1 MTIEDL
7 LNDLSA
13 MGVTPD
19 DYHRC
24 ELLID
29 EEGGVYASRVPG
41 TLAVNLMSAHIE
53 HYLIA
58 GANGFAGGV

>member
-24 ELLID
+24 ELMID
-29 EEGGVYASRVPG
+29 EEGGVYTRRVPG
-41 TLAVNLMSAHIE
+41 AWAVNLMSDHVQE
-53 HYLIA
+53 SMVWPMMGKHE
-58 GANGFAGGV
+58 